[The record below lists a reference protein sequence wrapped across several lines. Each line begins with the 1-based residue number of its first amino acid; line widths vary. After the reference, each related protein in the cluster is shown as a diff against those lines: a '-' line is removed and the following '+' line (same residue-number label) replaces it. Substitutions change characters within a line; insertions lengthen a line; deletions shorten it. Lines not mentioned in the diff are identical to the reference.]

1 MTRLLHA
8 LPPETGRQALAHA
21 LHESYMEVFPSQSI
35 EHKLDVLEPRS
46 YVAITCS
53 PAAGVDATLDLTG
66 RVVRRGFRVVPHIA
80 AKMVRD
86 HGHLQ
91 QILRRLGDL
100 GVDSIFV
107 PGGDAPRP
115 LGPYATAG
123 QLLRDIAAFDHSLRH
138 IGVAAHP
145 EGHPA
150 VAPEVLLQE
159 LATKQPYANYFV
171 TQMCFDAAVLADWL
185 RLVRSRGITMTAWI
199 GLPGL
204 LDRSAL
210 LAASMRIGVGASL
223 RLLRGRGRM
232 IRRLLGPR
240 IYRPDKFLFELAPLL
255 ARPEPGIAGFHL
267 FSFNR
272 VGQSEDWRRQFV
284 ASLQRGAS
292 RGSP

>member
-1 MTRLLHA
+1 MKRPLHA
-8 LPPETGRQALAHA
+8 LPPGSERQALAYA
-21 LHESYMEVFPSQSI
+21 LHESYMEVFPSRSI
-35 EHKLDVLEPRS
+35 GPELDVLEPNS

-53 PAAGVDATLDLTG
+53 PAAGVDATLDLTE
-66 RVVRRGFRVVPHIA
+66 RVVRRGFRVVPHVA

-91 QILRRLGDL
+91 QIMDRLGYL
-100 GVDSIFV
+100 GIDSIFV

-115 LGPYATAG
+115 LGPYATAL
-123 QLLRDIAAFDHSLRH
+123 QLLREIGTFNHGLRH

-150 VAPEVLLQE
+150 VAAEVLLQE
-159 LATKQPYANYFV
+159 LAAKQPYANYFV
-171 TQMCFDAAVLADWL
+171 TQMCFDAAIVADWL
-185 RLVRSRGITMTAWI
+185 RVVRSRGITLTAWI
-199 GLPGL
+199 GLPGV
-204 LDRSAL
+204 LDRGAL

-223 RLLRGRGRM
+223 RLLRDRGRM

-240 IYRPDKFLFELAPLL
+240 IYRPDKFLCELAPLL

-272 VGQSEDWRRQFV
+272 VGQSEEWRRQFV
-284 ASLQRGAS
+284 ASLQCGAS
-292 RGSP
+292 RGQP